1 MRIAFIYRWCIIL
14 MLGLMV
20 QPMLAQNQKNS
31 RRNDNYTPT
40 KKGTPGYY
48 DYTVRHLFKQGLWG
62 SGKKLLDEG
71 LSKYE
76 TVWSLNELMGSYWL
90 HYKKYDR
97 ARYFLI
103 RSLRDD
109 NKNPQTLQMLMKV
122 EEMTHHYS
130 SAIVYCN
137 QLLELAPYEYNLWRK
152 KIELYRLQGNNV
164 EATKMLKRL
173 AEIYPEREEVRREI
187 AGDYEAR
194 YRKFRE
200 KRNIAGQEEMLRE
213 LIRLVPK
220 DAEFQMALCNLL
232 IQSGRMEEAL
242 DVAGHAATVVTYP
255 YPFIEKKASILGDMS
270 RYGEALSY
278 VRTVQR
284 SIPALAPSY
293 GKLNGLRSNLE
304 REQARIAA
312 QNDPYTAYGR
322 LYEKEHS
329 EEALTYLL
337 NTSMS
342 RGYLDDALMYIREAR
357 RRRGDS
363 QNLMYREY
371 VVQRRLGNTRAATAM
386 LEKIHSRWS
395 DNEDANEELCSI
407 RMEEVRHMMDLKQWD
422 EAATLLEKLETYK
435 VDSETKDAIE
445 RRLFTCYVNAGY
457 RQKALMQLDKIS
469 NNQEMTAELYEEIMM
484 PYIKQ
489 LISNGMMHKA
499 QEEIQ
504 KVLDKGHPSADI
516 LSMAI
521 SIELVLKNN
530 DKARELVEKG
540 KRLYPDNPFFLLKDA
555 QLTAAEGNYAKAYE
569 MLHDMVD
576 TYIGDTAM
584 VKAYAGCC
592 EELAMNYANAS
603 GYEAALRL
611 IDEGLEYNPKSQSLI
626 LAKSMVYEK
635 MKDWENA
642 IDTYKLYHPTYGE
655 IHEYYLR
662 MDALKR
668 HLLKHLVT
676 IDYQRARP
684 SSEDNITSQATVSY
698 SRILKNNTYTMSM
711 VYVGRDGLTTA
722 TDSTEAEGG
731 SGIQMVGEWQHKW
744 DERFTSSISAGV
756 ATRFLP
762 RIKLGIGGNYEFDND
777 WTGRADISYR
787 LIGQNNK
794 TSLIGA
800 GIGATKDIEPFSLGA
815 DVRAFF
821 MTGKDTELLSNKLF
835 VNGGVTA
842 RCFPIEGN
850 SSNFFVTGSVGNAP
864 ELSLIDNSMPVKF
877 NQLNTMLGCGGLYVI
892 NSMIDFGI
900 SGTWYNM
907 AISTKE
913 IKMFGEDTMLVKNGG
928 KSKNYLYLD
937 AYVTIHF

>member
-1 MRIAFIYRWCIIL
+1 MRIALIYRWCIIL

-20 QPMLAQNQKNS
+20 QPMLAQDKKNS

-76 TVWSLNELMGSYWL
+76 AVWSLNELMGSYWL

-213 LIRLVPK
+213 LIKLVPK

-255 YPFIEKKASILGDMS
+255 YPFVEKKASILGDMS

-312 QNDPYTAYGR
+312 QNDPYTAYGK

-371 VVQRRLGNTRAATAM
+371 VVQRRLGNTRAATA
-386 LEKIHSRWS
+386 
-395 DNEDANEELCSI
+395 
-407 RMEEVRHMMDLKQWD
+407 
-422 EAATLLEKLETYK
+422 
-435 VDSETKDAIE
+435 
-445 RRLFTCYVNAGY
+445 RRFTQDG
-457 RQKALMQLDKIS
+457 L
-469 NNQEMTAELYEEIMM
+469 IMRT
-484 PYIKQ
+484 Q
-489 LISNGMMHKA
+489 T
-499 QEEIQ
+499 
-504 KVLDKGHPSADI
+504 
-516 LSMAI
+516 
-521 SIELVLKNN
+521 
-530 DKARELVEKG
+530 R
-540 KRLYPDNPFFLLKDA
+540 
-555 QLTAAEGNYAKAYE
+555 NYA
-569 MLHDMVD
+569 L
-576 TYIGDTAM
+576 
-584 VKAYAGCC
+584 YAWRKC
-592 EELAMNYANAS
+592 
-603 GYEAALRL
+603 
-611 IDEGLEYNPKSQSLI
+611 
-626 LAKSMVYEK
+626 
-635 MKDWENA
+635 
-642 IDTYKLYHPTYGE
+642 
-655 IHEYYLR
+655 
-662 MDALKR
+662 
-668 HLLKHLVT
+668 
-676 IDYQRARP
+676 
-684 SSEDNITSQATVSY
+684 AT
-698 SRILKNNTYTMSM
+698 
-711 VYVGRDGLTTA
+711 
-722 TDSTEAEGG
+722 
-731 SGIQMVGEWQHKW
+731 
-744 DERFTSSISAGV
+744 
-756 ATRFLP
+756 
-762 RIKLGIGGNYEFDND
+762 
-777 WTGRADISYR
+777 
-787 LIGQNNK
+787 
-794 TSLIGA
+794 
-800 GIGATKDIEPFSLGA
+800 
-815 DVRAFF
+815 
-821 MTGKDTELLSNKLF
+821 
-835 VNGGVTA
+835 
-842 RCFPIEGN
+842 
-850 SSNFFVTGSVGNAP
+850 
-864 ELSLIDNSMPVKF
+864 
-877 NQLNTMLGCGGLYVI
+877 
-892 NSMIDFGI
+892 
-900 SGTWYNM
+900 
-907 AISTKE
+907 
-913 IKMFGEDTMLVKNGG
+913 
-928 KSKNYLYLD
+928 
-937 AYVTIHF
+937 